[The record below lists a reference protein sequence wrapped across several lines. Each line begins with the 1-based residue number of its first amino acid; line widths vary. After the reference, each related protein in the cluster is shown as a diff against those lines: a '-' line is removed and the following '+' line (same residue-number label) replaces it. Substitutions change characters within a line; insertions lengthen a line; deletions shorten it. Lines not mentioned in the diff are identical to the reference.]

1 MVRRKRNTD
10 QRCGV
15 LDETARIAKRDS
27 EMVKNKKNKLLILK
41 RISLT
46 LLIFTLGILASIFV
60 NWGLS
65 LLFASNYLL
74 GMIIISGILFFMIY
88 IVVVNTVK

>member
-1 MVRRKRNTD
+1 MV
-10 QRCGV
+10 
-15 LDETARIAKRDS
+15 E
-27 EMVKNKKNKLLILK
+27 NKKNKILILK

-88 IVVVNTVK
+88 IVVVNIVK